1 MLILLSPAKSLD
13 FETPA
18 LVKATSEPIFV
29 EETAYLS
36 QLAADLSLLDLQNL
50 MDISPNLAQLNVDRF
65 ACMRDSKDTMPSRQA
80 VFLFD
85 GDVYDGLQA
94 RQLPKKEIDY
104 LQSHLRILSGL
115 YGILR
120 PLDKINA
127 YRLEMG
133 TKLKNGAGN
142 NLYAYWR
149 EKLSAHLKQE
159 LLLTKSKFVV
169 NLASDEYAKAIM
181 LKDLGL
187 PVIQPIFQD
196 YSAGKFKVI
205 SFFAKRARGSMV
217 RYCAVNRVRHPE
229 KLKDFDWDGY
239 QFIEEESNSSNWVY
253 RRKQ

>member
-18 LVKATSEPIFV
+18 LVKTSSEPIFF
-29 EETAYLS
+29 EETTYLS
-36 QLAADLSLLDLQNL
+36 HLAAKLSVADLQRL
-50 MDISPNLAQLNVDRF
+50 MSISTNLAELNFERF
-65 ACMRDSKDTMPSRQA
+65 ASMRDRKDTMPTRQA

-94 RQLPKKEIDY
+94 RQLPKKEVTY

-120 PLDKINA
+120 PLDIIQA

-133 TKLKNGAGN
+133 TGLKNSSGN
-142 NLYAYWR
+142 NLYVYWR
-149 EKLSAHLKQE
+149 EKLSTYLKQE
-159 LLLTKSKFVV
+159 LSATKSKFVV
-169 NLASDEYAKAIM
+169 NLASEEYAKAVM
-181 LKDLGL
+181 LKELGL
-187 PVIQPIFQD
+187 PVIQPVFQD

-217 RYCAVNRVRHPE
+217 RYCAVNQIRHPE
-229 KLKDFDWDGY
+229 KLKNFDWDGY
-239 QFIEEESNSSNWVY
+239 QFVEEESNQTHWVY